1 MSSLLSYMLIVVSV
15 GGHKLLDGTDIGGV
29 FPSMQSGNW
38 STLMQSAIVATTN
51 NDVGLREQ

>member
-1 MSSLLSYMLIVVSV
+1 MLIVVSV

-38 STLMQSAIVATTN
+38 STFMQSAIVLLCTFIN

>member
-1 MSSLLSYMLIVVSV
+1 MLIVVSV
-15 GGHKLLDGTDIGGV
+15 GGHKLLDGTDIRGV

-38 STLMQSAIVATTN
+38 STFMQSAIVATIN